1 MRAVLEEVRVGAY
14 VPPSTE
20 TVGEYLAGWLERAK
34 PSLRQTSWDGYRKD
48 VTHLTSVLGSI
59 PLQDL
64 KPVQLEACY
73 AELAV
78 SGGVRGQGLSA
89 KTISNAHA
97 VMRRALGDAERL
109 GLVQRNAARLARP
122 PKVEN
127 VEMPTWTSHELG
139 LFLESVRDDRLYAA
153 FVLLA
158 TTGMRR
164 AEVLGLRWA
173 DLDLKAG
180 HLSVKQTIT
189 ASNYVVIVGP
199 TKTARSRRRIEL
211 DPVTVEALKRHRKAQ
226 AAERLAAGSEWL
238 SEDRVFCE
246 PNGAPLHPDRFT
258 RQFRR
263 AVSKVDVSPIR
274 GPHDLRHTW
283 ATLALKAGVH
293 PKVVSDRLGHSTIS
307 ITLDIYSHVTPT
319 LDAEAAN
326 AVASAIFEH
335 AESPGT

>member
-1 MRAVLEEVRVGAY
+1 
-14 VPPSTE
+14 
-20 TVGEYLAGWLERAK
+20 
-34 PSLRQTSWDGYRKD
+34 
-48 VTHLTSVLGSI
+48 
-59 PLQDL
+59 
-64 KPVQLEACY
+64 
-73 AELAV
+73 
-78 SGGVRGQGLSA
+78 
-89 KTISNAHA
+89 
-97 VMRRALGDAERL
+97 
-109 GLVQRNAARLARP
+109 
-122 PKVEN
+122 
-127 VEMPTWTSHELG
+127 MPTWTSHELG

-238 SEDRVFCE
+238 SEDLVFCE